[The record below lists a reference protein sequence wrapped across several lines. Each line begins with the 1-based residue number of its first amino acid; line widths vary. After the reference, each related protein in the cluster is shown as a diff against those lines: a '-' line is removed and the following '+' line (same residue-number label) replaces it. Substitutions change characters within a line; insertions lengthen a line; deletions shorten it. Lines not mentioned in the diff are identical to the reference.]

1 MFKHFCFK
9 KLSYSEA
16 VAQRCFVKKVF
27 LEFSQNSHENT
38 GARDSF
44 LIELQTKALTQVFS
58 CEFCKISKKNFFY
71 RIPPVAASAYCHQ
84 LIACIQ
90 PGVVLKLLLF
100 FLKI

>member
-27 LEFSQNSHENT
+27 LELSQNSHENT

-44 LIELQTKALTQVFS
+44 LIELQTKACNFIKKVSDTGVF
-58 CEFCKISKKNFFY
+58 
-71 RIPPVAASAYCHQ
+71 
-84 LIACIQ
+84 L
-90 PGVVLKLLLF
+90 
-100 FLKI
+100 

>member
-44 LIELQTKALTQVFS
+44 LIELQTKACNFIKKVSDTGVFLW
-58 CEFCKISKKNFFY
+58 ILQNF
-71 RIPPVAASAYCHQ
+71 
-84 LIACIQ
+84 
-90 PGVVLKLLLF
+90 
-100 FLKI
+100 